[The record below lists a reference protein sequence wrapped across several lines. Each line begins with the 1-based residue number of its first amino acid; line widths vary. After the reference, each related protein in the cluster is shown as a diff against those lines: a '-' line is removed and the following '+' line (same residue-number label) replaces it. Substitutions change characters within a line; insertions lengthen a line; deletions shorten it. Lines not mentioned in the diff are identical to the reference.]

1 MEENRLVILQR
12 MLASDPNDAF
22 LRYAIAK
29 EHESAGDTAAA
40 IEMLESLRLEN
51 PDYTG
56 LYYHLGKL
64 YEKNDQPD
72 IAISIYD
79 EGIRITKSMGDMH
92 TLSELQNARTNLEM
106 DLM

>member
-29 EHESAGDTAAA
+29 EYESAGDTAAA
-40 IEMLESLRLEN
+40 IEMLESLRSEN

-72 IAISIYD
+72 IAISIYN
-79 EGIRITKSMGDMH
+79 EGIRITKSVGDMH
-92 TLSELQNARTNLEM
+92 ALSELQNARTNLEM